1 MTHAE
6 MRRMFRLVFGYL
18 CLLMVL
24 AVAGAL
30 SGCNADCASPFEKP
44 DVSTDPV
51 TCQGEGCAK

>member
-24 AVAGAL
+24 ALAGAL

-44 DVSTDPV
+44 DETTQPV
-51 TCQGEGCAK
+51 QCQAEGCAK